1 MDNAL
6 RTLERSKGFYA
17 ALIYETVVAYVQGFG
32 SLRAQIGT
40 VETPDLYKQAHVL
53 WESLGT
59 SHPWKQIKKDP
70 MFEQAVE
77 ALIQALLD
85 DVVQRNDSLWA
96 SVIPLM
102 EFNPLSM
109 IKVRFFD
116 AALGNWCNHVNPE
129 CADEIK
135 CFLENFEKHPHAQ
148 DARNPNVN
156 SKLRDMTIFV
166 PEKTDTLREH
176 ILSFLPE
183 DFFEEFTDDEE

>member
-6 RTLERSKGFYA
+6 GTLQRSKEAFA
-17 ALIYETVVAYVQGFG
+17 RLIDETTVAYVPGLE
-32 SLRAQIGT
+32 SLKAQVGT
-40 VETPDLYKQAHVL
+40 VETPDLYKQAHDM

-59 SHPWKQIKKDP
+59 SHPWKLLKEDP
-70 MFEQAVE
+70 RFEQAVE

-85 DVVQRNDSLWA
+85 DVVQRNDNLWA

-102 EFNPLSM
+102 NFNPLSM

-176 ILSFLPE
+176 ILGYIE
-183 DFFEEFTDDEE
+183 WRQVDDDEE

>member
-6 RTLERSKGFYA
+6 RTLAQSKEAFA
-17 ALIYETVVAYVQGFG
+17 ALIDKTTVAYVQGLE
-32 SLRAQIGT
+32 SLKAQVGT
-40 VETPDLYKQAHVL
+40 VETPDLYKQAHDM
-53 WESLGT
+53 WQSLGT
-59 SHPWKQIKKDP
+59 SHPWKLLKKDP
-70 MFEQAVE
+70 RFEQAVE

-166 PEKTDTLREH
+166 PEATDTLRAR
-176 ILSFLPE
+176 ILGFLPE

>member
-1 MDNAL
+1 DN
-6 RTLERSKGFYA
+6 
-17 ALIYETVVAYVQGFG
+17 
-32 SLRAQIGT
+32 
-40 VETPDLYKQAHVL
+40 
-53 WESLGT
+53 
-59 SHPWKQIKKDP
+59 
-70 MFEQAVE
+70 
-77 ALIQALLD
+77 
-85 DVVQRNDSLWA
+85 LWA

-156 SKLRDMTIFV
+156 SKLRDMADFV
-166 PEKTDTLREH
+166 PEATDTIRER